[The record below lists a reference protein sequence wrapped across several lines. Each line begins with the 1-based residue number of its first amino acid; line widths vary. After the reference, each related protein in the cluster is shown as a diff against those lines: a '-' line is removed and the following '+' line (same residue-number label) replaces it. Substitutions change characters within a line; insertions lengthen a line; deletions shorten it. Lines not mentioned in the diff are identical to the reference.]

1 MESTSL
7 VWSASR
13 ARPECTV
20 VTYQMTSRHRES
32 RGEGDDGASIEH
44 GGSCV
49 AFACRTRAS
58 LPSVADETRD
68 GAASLHSRPR
78 PRGNSSHS
86 SGALTR
92 DTARARKSILASVL
106 ILGNAA
112 APPSVRRTTPTPLD
126 RSRAALRPPRPPK
139 PKLHQ
144 QRWLACRTS

>member
-78 PRGNSSHS
+78 PRGTHHTHQEHS
-86 SGALTR
+86 RETP
-92 DTARARKSILASVL
+92 RARESRS
-106 ILGNAA
+106 
-112 APPSVRRTTPTPLD
+112 SPL
-126 RSRAALRPPRPPK
+126 
-139 PKLHQ
+139 
-144 QRWLACRTS
+144 C